1 MLRSEV
7 EEKAGL
13 TRKAIEYYEERGFIK
28 PKKLENGYR
37 DYSEEDLRILA
48 EISMLRKIGLSIAE
62 IEDFLSSGTNTLPT
76 VLRKRQY
83 QIEVENRK
91 KSILEKMVKGE
102 TMDIINKE
110 LELIEKEETIYEK
123 LLRAFPGYFGQMLFM
138 SYQPFLMEA
147 LKKDGEEAYKEFV
160 RFLDKLPSFQLS
172 DEDRAF
178 VEEVSKS
185 FDLKTLREVNEQKMV
200 AIENPEK
207 WWTENEDAVKQYEEL
222 KKRKEFQESQV
233 MRVKERLSEYMKE
246 NRYYEV
252 AIPLMRKFSRSY
264 DRYYQ
269 KMMEADEKLRERMEE
284 LRE

>member
-62 IEDFLSSGTNTLPT
+62 IEDFLSSGTNTLST

-160 RFLDKLPSFQLS
+160 RFLDELPSFQLS

-252 AIPLMRKFSRSY
+252 AIPLMRKFSESY

-284 LRE
+284 LRK